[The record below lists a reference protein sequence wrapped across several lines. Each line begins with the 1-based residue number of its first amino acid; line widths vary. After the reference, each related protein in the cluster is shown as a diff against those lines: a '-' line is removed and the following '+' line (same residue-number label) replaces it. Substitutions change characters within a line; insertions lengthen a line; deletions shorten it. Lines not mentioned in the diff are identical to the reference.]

1 MAEQPASKSA
11 RILYVP
17 VGLVSSIAGGV
28 IAGQVFKQVWKRA
41 TPTDTDDAPGPLQSE
56 YSWGQVLAAA
66 AAQGVVFSV
75 TKAVI
80 QRSGARAFQR
90 VTGEWPG
97 D

>member
-17 VGLVSSIAGGV
+17 VGLVSSLAGGV
-28 IAGQVFKQVWKRA
+28 IAGQVFKQVWKHA
-41 TPTDTDDAPGPLQSE
+41 TPTRTDDAPGPLQSE

-66 AAQGVVFSV
+66 AAQGVVFSL
-75 TKAVI
+75 TKAII
-80 QRSGARAFQR
+80 QRSGAKAFQR